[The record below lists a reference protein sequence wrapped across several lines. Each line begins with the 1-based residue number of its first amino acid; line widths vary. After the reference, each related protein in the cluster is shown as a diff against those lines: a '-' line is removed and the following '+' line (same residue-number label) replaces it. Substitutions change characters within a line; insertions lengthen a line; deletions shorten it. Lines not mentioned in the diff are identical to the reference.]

1 MEVKD
6 FNNERDARIFR
17 DSKRDEG
24 LAASL
29 FTYGKDRYKVKVIE
43 PTAIKSD
50 PKENLQRTQR
60 WLSSE
65 AWTVS
70 KDIEDL
76 TKVKEIIDSPD
87 FGNYDYEDTLLV
99 AKYLEK
105 EHWFPTTRSIID
117 FFDYPDKEEGL
128 VKIKEMV
135 DTALQEYND
144 QWNNLD

>member
-1 MEVKD
+1 MKFKD

-17 DSKRDEG
+17 DSKRYEG
-24 LAASL
+24 HAASF
-29 FTYGKDRYKVKVIE
+29 FTYGKDRYKVKVLE
-43 PTAIKSD
+43 YES
-50 PKENLQRTQR
+50 KEDAQKTQR
-60 WLSSE
+60 WLSNQ

-117 FFDYPDKEEGL
+117 FFDYPSEGKAL

-135 DTALQEYND
+135 DTALQEYDD

>member
-24 LAASL
+24 HTASF
-29 FTYGKDRYKVKVIE
+29 FTYGKDRYRVKVLE
-43 PTAIKSD
+43 CES
-50 PKENLQRTQR
+50 KEDAQKTQR
-60 WLSSE
+60 WLSNQ

-76 TKVKEIIDSPD
+76 TKIKEIIDSPD
-87 FGNYDYEDTLLV
+87 FGSYDYEDILLV

-105 EHWFPTTRSIID
+105 ENWFPTTRSIID
-117 FFDYPDKEEGL
+117 FFDYPSEGKAL

-135 DTALQEYND
+135 DEALREYD
-144 QWNNLD
+144 EQWNNLD